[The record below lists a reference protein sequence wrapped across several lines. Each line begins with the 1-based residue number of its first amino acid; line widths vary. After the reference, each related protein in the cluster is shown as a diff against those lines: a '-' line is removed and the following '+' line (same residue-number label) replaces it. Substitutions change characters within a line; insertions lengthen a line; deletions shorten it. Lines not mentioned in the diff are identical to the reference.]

1 MESIGFFS
9 GTVQPHSYILGKYD
23 DNSLWLM
30 ANANN
35 KGNYTDDRTTKI
47 FLILSIESVV
57 DVIDYTYSN
66 GVLEIS
72 LDHNLGH
79 KEVWIRF

>member
-1 MESIGFFS
+1 
-9 GTVQPHSYILGKYD
+9 
-23 DNSLWLM
+23 M

-47 FLILSIESVV
+47 SLSLSVEPTL
-57 DVIDYTYSN
+57 DGIDYAYSN
-66 GVLEIS
+66 GI
-72 LDHNLGH
+72 LDHSLGH